1 MALKIPFTRLAFSTE
16 MKPLFSGGNVTLQ
29 YDNLESPLTKVG
41 VEVAELIG
49 STLYNGI
56 CDSTAAKTIAVAAH
70 DDIPE
75 VLANSETEINASA
88 KDYLQRAMINF
99 AMYQHTIFM
108 IAKIGNDGITQKKS
122 DSETPIYKY
131 QKENLDNKL
140 INDAWFWMNQL
151 IRFLNDNAVKFA
163 DWNDSEPQKQINSI
177 PVLSADFKKWVGVA
191 DEYFMLNA
199 SGLIREVWTECVLS
213 RNPKATKTDDIAR
226 AVCYDV
232 MARACTVLSY
242 YCLPEPIRRD
252 MNNELTKD
260 HASQEDTHVRETVAI
275 RFQTKADGYWR
286 ALDIKLANDKI
297 TETESRASTQSYKPR
312 AGTDCDAFVY

>member
-1 MALKIPFTRLAFSTE
+1 MLKIPFIRSAFSTE
-16 MKPLFSGGNVTLQ
+16 MKPLFSAANVTLA

-49 STLYNGI
+49 STLYDKI
-56 CDSTAAKTIAVAAH
+56 CTVTAATTVPDVPNDPTI
-70 DDIPE
+70 E
-75 VLANSETEINASA
+75 ELNASA

-99 AMYQHTIFM
+99 AMYQHTILM

-122 DSETPIYKY
+122 DSETPLYKY

-140 INDAWFWMNQL
+140 INDALFWMNQL
-151 IRFLNDNAVKFA
+151 IKLLNANAVKFA

-177 PVLSADFKKWVGVA
+177 PVQLADFKKWVGVA

-213 RNPKATKTDDIAR
+213 RNPKATKTDEIAR

-260 HASQEDTHVRETVAI
+260 HASQEDTHVRETVAT

-297 TETESRASTQSYKPR
+297 TETESRASTQSYKPQGSCENDSF
-312 AGTDCDAFVY
+312 AY